1 MNDNLIMSI
10 SNRYIEL
17 YEKITGE
24 GFIKAPNEYISK
36 RIQNNIKSYLK
47 KI

>member
-1 MNDNLIMSI
+1 MSLFIISI
-10 SNRYIEL
+10 SDRYIEL

-36 RIQNNIKSYLK
+36 RIQKNIKSYLK

>member
-1 MNDNLIMSI
+1 MSDELLISI
-10 SNRYIEL
+10 SDRYIEL

-36 RIQNNIKSYLK
+36 RIQKNIKSFLK